1 MPHTHTRL
9 SAPRATGSAARVL
22 RTSVRNMSGKDVRF
36 GVEARAL
43 MLQGVDKLAD
53 AVQVRRRTP
62 RRAALSPA
70 QDGSSLAS

>member
-1 MPHTHTRL
+1 
-9 SAPRATGSAARVL
+9 
-22 RTSVRNMSGKDVRF
+22 MSGKDVRF

-70 QDGSSLAS
+70 QDGSSLSLAPRHSCDAASWTLTLTLTLTR